1 MKSPRIVT
9 IVAIILAA
17 GALASVGC
25 RSNAAASSQ
34 ETRTSSDVPVQVS
47 PAARRRIETRLARTG
62 TIQADNDVVVV
73 SETSGRVWKV
83 LADVG
88 DRRPAGAVLAKI
100 DDEMKLAAYQSA
112 EVAYEKAKRD
122 MARYE
127 TLAAQKSATDTE
139 LEGAKLAFKAAEAQ
153 YIVARRQ
160 YQDTEIKTPIGGIIT
175 ARHVNVGATVA
186 PGTPIVDMV
195 DISRLKTTLAVG
207 ERDAFALKV
216 GDSVSISLDVYP
228 GKSFPGT
235 IKAIGAKA
243 DAAHN
248 FPVEVTL
255 ANSEETPL
263 RAGLFAR
270 VLFSSLSG
278 RDALTIPREALI
290 GSVRDPYVY
299 VIDGAAARLRRLTLG
314 EEAGDL
320 LEVREGLRE
329 GEQVVVS
336 GQNNLRDGAAVVVK

>member
-1 MKSPRIVT
+1 MKSRWIFTLFT
-9 IVAIILAA
+9 IALAA
-17 GALASVGC
+17 GVSSFSGC
-25 RSNAAASSQ
+25 KPNAAASSQ
-34 ETRTSSDVPVQVS
+34 EARTSSDVPVQVS
-47 PAARRRIETRLARTG
+47 PAARQRIETRLARTG

-73 SETSGRVWKV
+73 SETSGRVLKV
-83 LADVG
+83 LADTG
-88 DRRPAGAVLAKI
+88 DKRAAGAVLVKI
-100 DDEMKLAAYQSA
+100 DDEMRLAAYETA
-112 EVAYEKAKRD
+112 EVGYEKAKRD
-122 MARYE
+122 LARYE
-127 TLAAQKSATDTE
+127 TLTAQKSATDTE

-160 YQDTEIKTPIGGIIT
+160 YQDTEIKAPIGGVVT

-216 GDSVSISLDVYP
+216 GDPVSVTLDVYP
-228 GKSFPGT
+228 GRSFPGT

-255 ANSEETPL
+255 ANSEEAPL

-270 VLFSSLSG
+270 VLFSSLTG
-278 RDALTIPREALI
+278 REALTIPREALI
-290 GSVRDPYVY
+290 GSVRDPSVY
-299 VIDGAAARLRRLTLG
+299 VIDGATARLRRLTLG

-329 GEQVVVS
+329 GERVVVS